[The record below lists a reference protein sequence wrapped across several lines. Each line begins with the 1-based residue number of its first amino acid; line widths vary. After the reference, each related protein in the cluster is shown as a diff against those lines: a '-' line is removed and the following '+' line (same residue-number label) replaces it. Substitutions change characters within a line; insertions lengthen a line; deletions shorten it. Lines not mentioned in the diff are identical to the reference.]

1 MMNKFKIIWSS
12 ESKTDLRKIKNNL
25 SKSRLKSISIAPK
38 QIVFPEQ
45 FQIDDYRKDCRRI
58 IVGNYKVLYQFK
70 NNEIRIVKIFNSLHD
85 PIKSLL

>member
-1 MMNKFKIIWSS
+1 MNKFKIIWSS
-12 ESKTDLRKIKNNL
+12 ESKRDLRKIKNNL

-45 FQIDDYRKDCRRI
+45 FQIADYRKDCRRI

>member
-12 ESKTDLRKIKNNL
+12 ESKRDLRKIKNNL
-25 SKSRLKSISIAPK
+25 SKSSLKSISIAPR

-45 FQIDDYRKDCRRI
+45 FQIDEYRKDCRRI
-58 IVGNYKVLYQFK
+58 IVGNYKVLYQFG
-70 NNEIRIVKIFNSLHD
+70 NDEIRIIKIFNSLHD